1 LYYSQKGYEL
11 KGALNVKGIG
21 FLGANAKAKLNAQY
35 KTNCKKIL
43 ELSSKIR
50 YVGVTNKFGRTIAGQ
65 LRIGLTPFLKTEE
78 MRNELFVHSMIY
90 NIRKNYEKS
99 IGETEFI
106 FISNKKVDII
116 SFYIDELV
124 YYITIDKNIDK
135 NELYSLNQQIRA
147 ITKM

>member
-1 LYYSQKGYEL
+1 MAENLS
-11 KGALNVKGIG
+11 
-21 FLGANAKAKLNAQY
+21 KLNAQY

-147 ITKM
+147 ITKF

>member
-1 LYYSQKGYEL
+1 MAENLSKS
-11 KGALNVKGIG
+11 
-21 FLGANAKAKLNAQY
+21 NAQY

>member
-1 LYYSQKGYEL
+1 MTENLT
-11 KGALNVKGIG
+11 
-21 FLGANAKAKLNAQY
+21 KLNAQY

-43 ELSSKIR
+43 EVSPKIR
-50 YVGVTNKFGRTIAGQ
+50 YVGITNKFGRTIAGQ
-65 LRIGLTPFLKTEE
+65 LRIGLTPLLKTEE

-90 NIRKNYEKS
+90 NIRKSYEKS

-147 ITKM
+147 ITKL

>member
-1 LYYSQKGYEL
+1 MAENLS
-11 KGALNVKGIG
+11 
-21 FLGANAKAKLNAQY
+21 KLNAQY

-78 MRNELFVHSMIY
+78 MRNELFIHSMIY

-116 SFYIDELV
+116 SFYINDLV

-135 NELYSLNQQIRA
+135 DELYSLNEQIRA
-147 ITKM
+147 ITKL

>member
-1 LYYSQKGYEL
+1 MAENLS
-11 KGALNVKGIG
+11 
-21 FLGANAKAKLNAQY
+21 KLNAQY

-116 SFYIDELV
+116 SFYINELV
-124 YYITIDKNIDK
+124 YYITIDKNINK
-135 NELYSLNQQIRA
+135 TELYTLNEQIRS
-147 ITKM
+147 ITKL

>member
-1 LYYSQKGYEL
+1 MTENLT
-11 KGALNVKGIG
+11 
-21 FLGANAKAKLNAQY
+21 KLNAQY

-43 ELSSKIR
+43 EVSPKIR
-50 YVGVTNKFGRTIAGQ
+50 YVGITNKFGRTIAGQ
-65 LRIGLTPFLKTEE
+65 LRIGLTPLLKTEE

-90 NIRKNYEKS
+90 NIRKSYEKS

-135 NELYSLNQQIRA
+135 NELYTLNEQIRSIA
-147 ITKM
+147 KL

>member
-1 LYYSQKGYEL
+1 MAENLS
-11 KGALNVKGIG
+11 
-21 FLGANAKAKLNAQY
+21 KLNAQY
-35 KTNCKKIL
+35 KTNCKRIL
-43 ELSSKIR
+43 GLSSKIR

-124 YYITIDKNIDK
+124 YYITIDKN
-135 NELYSLNQQIRA
+135 ELYALNEQIRSL
-147 ITKM
+147 TKM

>member
-1 LYYSQKGYEL
+1 MAENLS
-11 KGALNVKGIG
+11 
-21 FLGANAKAKLNAQY
+21 KLNAQY

-147 ITKM
+147 ITKV

>member
-1 LYYSQKGYEL
+1 MAENLSKL
-11 KGALNVKGIG
+11 KSE
-21 FLGANAKAKLNAQY
+21 Y

-65 LRIGLTPFLKTEE
+65 LRTGITPFLKTEE
-78 MRNELFVHSMIY
+78 MRNELFIHSMIY
-90 NIRKNYEKS
+90 NIRKNYENS

-116 SFYIDELV
+116 SFYIDGLV

-135 NELYSLNQQIRA
+135 NELYALNEQIRSL
-147 ITKM
+147 TKM

>member
-1 LYYSQKGYEL
+1 MAENLSKL
-11 KGALNVKGIG
+11 KSE
-21 FLGANAKAKLNAQY
+21 Y

-50 YVGVTNKFGRTIAGQ
+50 YVGVTNKFGRTLAGQ
-65 LRIGLTPFLKTEE
+65 LRSGLTPFLKTEE
-78 MRNELFVHSMIY
+78 MRNELFIHSMIY

-116 SFYIDELV
+116 SFYINELV
-124 YYITIDKNIDK
+124 YYITIDKNINK
-135 NELYSLNQQIRA
+135 TELYTLNEQIRS
-147 ITKM
+147 ITKL

>member
-1 LYYSQKGYEL
+1 MAENLSQL
-11 KGALNVKGIG
+11 KS
-21 FLGANAKAKLNAQY
+21 QY

-65 LRIGLTPFLKTEE
+65 LRTGITPFLKTEE
-78 MRNELFVHSMIY
+78 MRNELFIHSMIY

-116 SFYIDELV
+116 SFYIDGLV

-135 NELYSLNQQIRA
+135 NELYALNEQIRSL
-147 ITKM
+147 TKM

>member
-1 LYYSQKGYEL
+1 MTENLSKS
-11 KGALNVKGIG
+11 
-21 FLGANAKAKLNAQY
+21 NAQY

-43 ELSSKIR
+43 ELSPKIR

-106 FISNKKVDII
+106 FISNKNVDIL

-147 ITKM
+147 ITKL

>member
-1 LYYSQKGYEL
+1 MAENLS
-11 KGALNVKGIG
+11 
-21 FLGANAKAKLNAQY
+21 KLNAQY
-35 KTNCKKIL
+35 KTNCKRIL

-50 YVGVTNKFGRTIAGQ
+50 YAGVTNKFGRTIAGQ

-147 ITKM
+147 ITKL

>member
-1 LYYSQKGYEL
+1 MAENFS
-11 KGALNVKGIG
+11 
-21 FLGANAKAKLNAQY
+21 KLNAQY
-35 KTNCKKIL
+35 KTKCKKIL

-147 ITKM
+147 ITKL

>member
-1 LYYSQKGYEL
+1 MAENLS
-11 KGALNVKGIG
+11 
-21 FLGANAKAKLNAQY
+21 KLNAQY

-135 NELYSLNQQIRA
+135 NELYSLNQQIRT
-147 ITKM
+147 ITKL

>member
-1 LYYSQKGYEL
+1 MAENLSTL
-11 KGALNVKGIG
+11 KS
-21 FLGANAKAKLNAQY
+21 QY

-65 LRIGLTPFLKTEE
+65 LRTGITPFLKTEE
-78 MRNELFVHSMIY
+78 MRNELFIHSMIY
-90 NIRKNYEKS
+90 NIRKNYENS

-116 SFYIDELV
+116 SFYIDGLV

-135 NELYSLNQQIRA
+135 NELYALNEQIRSL
-147 ITKM
+147 TKM

>member
-1 LYYSQKGYEL
+1 MNRS
-11 KGALNVKGIG
+11 
-21 FLGANAKAKLNAQY
+21 KLNENY

-43 ELSSKIR
+43 ELSPKIR
-50 YVGVTNKFGRTIAGQ
+50 YVGITNKFGRTIAGQ
-65 LRIGLTPFLKTEE
+65 LRTGITPFLKTEE

-147 ITKM
+147 ITKL

>member
-1 LYYSQKGYEL
+1 MAENLS
-11 KGALNVKGIG
+11 
-21 FLGANAKAKLNAQY
+21 KLNAQY
-35 KTNCKKIL
+35 KTNCKRIL

-116 SFYIDELV
+116 SLL
-124 YYITIDKNIDK
+124 YYYRQEHRQK
-135 NELYSLNQQIRA
+135 
-147 ITKM
+147 

>member
-1 LYYSQKGYEL
+1 MAENLS
-11 KGALNVKGIG
+11 
-21 FLGANAKAKLNAQY
+21 KLNAQY

-116 SFYIDELV
+116 SFYIDDLV

-147 ITKM
+147 ITKL

>member
-1 LYYSQKGYEL
+1 MAENLS
-11 KGALNVKGIG
+11 
-21 FLGANAKAKLNAQY
+21 KLNAQY

-135 NELYSLNQQIRA
+135 NELYSLNKQIRA
-147 ITKM
+147 ITKL

>member
-1 LYYSQKGYEL
+1 MAENLS
-11 KGALNVKGIG
+11 
-21 FLGANAKAKLNAQY
+21 KLNAQY

-147 ITKM
+147 ITQL

>member
-1 LYYSQKGYEL
+1 MAENLP
-11 KGALNVKGIG
+11 
-21 FLGANAKAKLNAQY
+21 KLNAQY

-65 LRIGLTPFLKTEE
+65 LRIGITPFLKTEE

-135 NELYSLNQQIRA
+135 NELYSLNKQIRA
-147 ITKM
+147 ITKL

>member
-1 LYYSQKGYEL
+1 MAENLP
-11 KGALNVKGIG
+11 
-21 FLGANAKAKLNAQY
+21 KLNAQY

-65 LRIGLTPFLKTEE
+65 LRSGITPFLKTEE

-135 NELYSLNQQIRA
+135 NELYSLNKQIRA
-147 ITKM
+147 ITKL